1 MREVHL
7 EFALNVTIE
16 KLSDPFKIA
25 FSRGWGG
32 ICSPKFGKQRKL
44 DSQGLRTDLG
54 VDWPDENVLTSNIDL
69 IVIEKMRI
77 DNCKMKTA
85 K

>member
-1 MREVHL
+1 M
-7 EFALNVTIE
+7 
-16 KLSDPFKIA
+16 IA
-25 FSRGWGG
+25 FSHGQRG
-32 ICSPKFGKQRKL
+32 ICSPKSGKQGKL
-44 DSQGLRTDLG
+44 DSQGLSTYLG
-54 VDWPDENVLTSNIDL
+54 VDWPDENVSTSNIDL